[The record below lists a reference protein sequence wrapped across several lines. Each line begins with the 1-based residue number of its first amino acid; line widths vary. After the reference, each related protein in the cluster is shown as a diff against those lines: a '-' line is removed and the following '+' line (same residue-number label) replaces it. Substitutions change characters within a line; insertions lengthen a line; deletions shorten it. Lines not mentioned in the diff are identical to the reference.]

1 MGEVGGWRF
10 FTILLFSYKQDCLQ
24 ESESFHLNSSS
35 FQSLVS
41 CGLAGLPHVPVFSR
55 VGGDEM
61 NRMKVKVLSLFLD
74 LIVNF
79 SWNASAWYG
88 LEDESTRTR
97 FNKCKYLSLYC
108 SEKICTSTSKWSKT
122 WGSNFPSD
130 IKYAQDCTVS
140 FSCTWG
146 LLVPTYIDGTLKFAR
161 LIFTK

>member
-1 MGEVGGWRF
+1 MF
-10 FTILLFSYKQDCLQ
+10 FVESSAKAGCLSLKALQTYKQDCLQ

-79 SWNASAWYG
+79 S
-88 LEDESTRTR
+88 
-97 FNKCKYLSLYC
+97 
-108 SEKICTSTSKWSKT
+108 
-122 WGSNFPSD
+122 
-130 IKYAQDCTVS
+130 
-140 FSCTWG
+140 
-146 LLVPTYIDGTLKFAR
+146 
-161 LIFTK
+161 

>member
-79 SWNASAWYG
+79 SWNVSA
-88 LEDESTRTR
+88 
-97 FNKCKYLSLYC
+97 
-108 SEKICTSTSKWSKT
+108 
-122 WGSNFPSD
+122 
-130 IKYAQDCTVS
+130 
-140 FSCTWG
+140 
-146 LLVPTYIDGTLKFAR
+146 
-161 LIFTK
+161 